1 MSNEVELLDAV
12 RRELNSAVQK
22 VLDEERNGASG
33 RKRKYTHFT
42 SEDGAKIA
50 KYTAQCGNTAAVK
63 HFAKEF
69 PSVGES
75 TVRLFKKQSQADLKK
90 VGSEED
96 ITQLAKK
103 RRGRPLALGNLDEK
117 VKQYIEHSEKLALL

>member
-42 SEDGAKIA
+42 SEDRAKIA

-63 HFAKEF
+63 HLLCQGVSKCRREYSALC
-69 PSVGES
+69 SRNS
-75 TVRLFKKQSQADLKK
+75 LKQ
-90 VGSEED
+90 
-96 ITQLAKK
+96 I
-103 RRGRPLALGNLDEK
+103 
-117 VKQYIEHSEKLALL
+117 